1 MAQEMRTYNHWKFK
15 HDENR
20 YGWLTIDVAES
31 SANVLTHEVL
41 EELRALLEWLRD
53 NPVEALFITSGKK
66 KGFIAGADING
77 FTTLQNQEQA
87 LELIRQGQDIFTE
100 LEQLPFPTTALIHG
114 FCLGGGLELALACDF
129 RIATDDPAT
138 RIGLPE
144 VKLGIHPGFGGTV
157 RLIRLIGAP
166 AALPLMLSG
175 HTLTG
180 KQAAKKGIV
189 TYAVPRRLLHSA
201 ALQVVEERPQKKRPM
216 IARLTNAPMI
226 RPLIG
231 MMARKDVAKRVQQEQ
246 YPAPYA
252 LIDLW
257 QQHGGSWKKMMEQE
271 ARSVAELI
279 RTPTAQNLIRVFK
292 LPEKLKSLPADPTFS
307 PKHVHVIGA
316 GVMGGDIAA
325 WCAFKGMQVSI
336 QDNNHDILARAV
348 QRATLLFERKLK
360 APHLVKAALDRFMP
374 DLDGVALPKADVVI
388 EAIFEDVGA
397 KKQLLQSVEP
407 RLKQG
412 AVLASN
418 TSSIPLENLAQG
430 LARPE
435 KLIGLHFFNPV
446 AKMLLVEVVH
456 TPLSDEQ
463 VTRKGTG
470 FTKKIGKLPLPVTSS
485 PGFLVNRI
493 LMPYLHEAALLEA
506 EGVPAVA
513 IDHALINFGM
523 PVGPIELI
531 DMVGLDIAQSVAEF
545 MSDDPE
551 LKMPDS
557 LQQHLNQGR
566 KGKKSGAGYYEYKDN
581 KAVKPKLG
589 DSSGLPGDLCD
600 RIILRLVNESVAC
613 LREQVVADEDL
624 LDAGMIFGTGFAPF
638 RGGVMQYV
646 HQNSAATLH
655 ARLQTLA
662 AQYGSRFT
670 PDQGWTQLQ

>member
-1 MAQEMRTYNHWKFK
+1 MAQEMQSYNHWKFK
-15 HDENR
+15 HDENG
-20 YGWLTIDVAES
+20 YGWLTIDAAES

-41 EELRALLEWLRD
+41 EELRALLDWLRL
-53 NPVEALFITSGKK
+53 NPVNALFIQSGKK
-66 KGFIAGADING
+66 KGFIAGADINA
-77 FTTLQNQEQA
+77 FTTLQTQEQA
-87 LELIRQGQDIFTE
+87 LDLIRQGQDIFTE
-100 LEQLPFPTTALIHG
+100 LEQLSFPTIAVIHG
-114 FCLGGGLELALACDF
+114 FCLGGGLELALACDY

-166 AALPLMLSG
+166 AALPLMLTG
-175 HTLTG
+175 RALTG

-189 TYAVPRRLLHSA
+189 TFAVPKRLLYSA
-201 ALQVVEERPQKKRPM
+201 ALQVVEKRPKKKRSM
-216 IARLTNAPMI
+216 ITKLSNASMM
-226 RPLIG
+226 RPVICR
-231 MMARKDVAKRVQQEQ
+231 MARKNVAKRVQQDQ

-292 LPEKLKSLPADPTFS
+292 LQDTLKSLPTDTAFS
-307 PKHVHVIGA
+307 PQHVHVIGA

-336 QDNNHDILARAV
+336 QDNDHDILAKAV
-348 QRATLLFERKLK
+348 KRATALFQRKLK
-360 APHLVKAALDRFMP
+360 QPHLVKAALDRFMP
-374 DLDGVALPKADVVI
+374 DIDGVALPKADVVI
-388 EAIFEDVGA
+388 EAIYEDVTA
-397 KKQLLQSVEP
+397 KTQLLQNVEP
-407 RLKQG
+407 RLKPG

-418 TSSIPLENLAQG
+418 TSSIPLETLAQG
-430 LARPE
+430 LAQPE

-456 TPLSDEQ
+456 TPLSDEL
-463 VTRKGTG
+463 VTKKGIG
-470 FTKKIGKLPLPVTSS
+470 FAKKIGKLPLPVTSS

-493 LMPYLHEAALLEA
+493 LMPYLHEAALLES

-513 IDHALINFGM
+513 IDQALVNFGM

-531 DMVGLDIAQSVAEF
+531 DMVGLDIAHSVAEF

-557 LQQHLNQGR
+557 LQNHLKQGR
-566 KGKKSGAGYYEYKDN
+566 KGKKSGAGYYDYKDN

-589 DSSGLPGDLCD
+589 DTANLPGDITD

-624 LDAGMIFGTGFAPF
+624 LDAGMVFGTGFAPF

-646 HQNSAATLH
+646 HQSAAATLH
-655 ARLQTLA
+655 ARLQALA
-662 AQYGSRFT
+662 TQYGSRFT
-670 PDQGWTQLQ
+670 PDKGWVGLE